1 MTTFVTSNLQ
11 LGRPSVMKTY
21 KRDFENVD
29 AMDTYLINKWNSVV
43 KAEDVVYHLG
53 NFAWDP
59 KTAADSLLRLNGT
72 IKFII
77 GEHDKA
83 LLTLADKNILRAGVF
98 VLKDIEVDVALKSVL
113 SYWPLGAWPN
123 KSKKYY
129 SIVGFPGKN
138 FKSNPANRVINVSTD
153 LWGNTPQELE
163 RIIEIFK
170 DI

>member
-1 MTTFVTSNLQ
+1 MTTFVTSNMQ
-11 LGRPSVMKTY
+11 LGRPNAMKTY
-21 KRDFENVD
+21 KRDFKNVD
-29 AMDTYLINKWNSVV
+29 EMDTFLINKWNSVV
-43 KAEDVVYHLG
+43 SAGDVVYHLG

-59 KTAADSLLRLNGT
+59 KTASDSLLRLNGT

-83 LLTLADKNILRAGVF
+83 LLTLVEKNMLRDGVS
-98 VLKDIEVDVALKSVL
+98 VLKDIEVDDALNSVL

-129 SIVGFPGKN
+129 SIVGFPSKK
-138 FKSNPANRVINVSTD
+138 FKSKPADRVINVSTD
-153 LWGNTPQELE
+153 LWGNIPQELE
-163 RIIEIFK
+163 RTIEIFK